1 MPNIEAEFA
10 MNPDPRCACVLLLD
24 TSGSMAGEQLAALN
38 KGLQSFQ
45 EDLQEDPLAK
55 RRVEVA
61 IVTFGNGG
69 VQKVQ
74 DFVTVDQFAAPM
86 LSAGGTTPMGEGIN
100 LALDLVAERKT
111 QYKSNGIAYYQPWVF
126 MITDGAPNPGS
137 PWESAAERIKGDV
150 TAKSLAFFGVGV
162 ADADMN
168 VLSKITPRAIK
179 LDGLR
184 FNELFVWLSQSQKRV
199 SASKP
204 GEQTALPQVNFGSP
218 V

>member
-45 EDLQEDPLAK
+45 EALQEDPLAK

-204 GEQTALPQVNFGSP
+204 GEQIALPQVNFGSP

>member
-1 MPNIEAEFA
+1 MPMIEAEFA

-24 TSGSMAGEQLAALN
+24 TSGSMAGAPLLALN

-45 EDLQEDPLAK
+45 QDLQEDALAK

-61 IVTFGNGG
+61 IVTFGNNG

-74 DFVTVDQFAAPM
+74 DFVTADQFAAPT
-86 LSAGGTTPMGEGIN
+86 LVAGGVTPMGEGIN
-100 LALDLVAERKT
+100 TALDLVTQRKKE
-111 QYKSNGIAYYQPWVF
+111 YKSNGVAYYQPWVF
-126 MITDGAPNPGS
+126 LITDGAPNPGS
-137 PWESAAERIKGDV
+137 PWQEAAERIKAE
-150 TAKSLAFFGVGV
+150 TAAKSLAFFGVGV
-162 ADADMN
+162 ADADME
-168 VLSKITPRAIK
+168 VLSQITPRAIK

-184 FNELFVWLSQSQKRV
+184 FGELFIWLSQSQKRV

-204 GEQTALPQVNFGSP
+204 GEQTALPQVNFGAP